1 LSFLGINVSAV
12 RTAKTVRIVAL
23 SNFMEVFSEDGHK
36 ILKFNANLY
45 RTNEQPIPQEFAD
58 EFALSDF

>member
-1 LSFLGINVSAV
+1 
-12 RTAKTVRIVAL
+12 
-23 SNFMEVFSEDGHK
+23 VFSEDGHK